1 MARTDYVTLDASA
14 AGGVDF
20 NTYIADYFAALANGD
35 TAFYGGTP
43 DSAFG
48 GTYYMNGSQVLVSY
62 DDTETEAA
70 SPASVL
76 LQGADLAYDF
86 IHNGPAFGHGISGSV
101 DTIVFGDW
109 VEGTTTGEQGTGEA
123 GAITGLAAALTISGL
138 DVSAEPGAG
147 SDPETNATYALY
159 SAAQNGDAA
168 AIMELLS
175 GYSLAFVGGDEG
187 DVFTGGDLQD
197 MAEGGAGDDVFK
209 GGDAKDRLYGGDGN
223 DELRGNAWRD
233 RLEGG
238 DGDDRLYGGKGADRL
253 AGGDGDDWM
262 KGGRGPDRFDFLDGS
277 GDDVI
282 ADFDASEGDRAVF
295 SRADVDGFSALEAVM
310 TDTADGVLIAISGD
324 HSVLLEGVTT
334 ADLDADA
341 FGFV

>member
-1 MARTDYVTLDASA
+1 MARTDYVTVDATA

-20 NTYIADYFAALANGD
+20 TTWIAEYFAALTNGD

-62 DDTETEAA
+62 DDAGSEEA

-86 IHNGPAFGHGISGSV
+86 IHNGPAFGHGISGSI
-101 DTIVFGDW
+101 DQIVFGDW
-109 VEGTTTGEQGTGEA
+109 VEATTGEQGTGAE
-123 GAITGLAAALTISGL
+123 GEITGLEAALTISGL

-147 SDPETNATYALY
+147 SDAETNATYALY
-159 SAAQNGDAA
+159 SAAQNGDAD

-175 GYSLAFVGGDEG
+175 AYSLNFEGGEG
-187 DVFTGGDLQD
+187 ADRFQGGDLQD
-197 MAEGGAGDDVFK
+197 MAVGGAGDDALL
-209 GGDAKDRLYGGDGN
+209 GGDAKDRLYGGDGD

-238 DGDDRLYGGKGADRL
+238 AGDDRLYGGKGADRL
-253 AGGDGDDWM
+253 IGGEGDDWL
-262 KGGRGPDRFDFLDGS
+262 KGGRGPDRFDFVEG
-277 GDDVI
+277 GGANVI
-282 ADFDASEGDRAVF
+282 ADFDADAGDRVVF
-295 SRADVDGFSALEAVM
+295 SRADIDGFSALTEAM
-310 TDTADGVLIAISGD
+310 EDTAEGVLVTLGAD
-324 HSVLLEGVTT
+324 YDVLIEGATVAELE
-334 ADLDADA
+334 AAS